1 MLGVGAPARWPV
13 FYRVGSRDGG
23 GWRAGLGD
31 RAGLQRGG
39 EPPGAPLASHRRA
52 RRSGVRVHRGGRRE
66 YGRQRRDGPG
76 LRARGPALQAREP
89 LAQLRSSGGDL
100 RRPHLCPGRVRRRD
114 RRRSPGSARAD
125 PGDAARMGER
135 GRGGLRRAHRAQ
147 GAEARARAG
156 RRLLPAAG
164 AAQRRPH
171 AGRRGRLCRAR
182 PPCRGRDRRDRRAPS
197 LRPGAPELGR
207 LPSGRVPLRA
217 RATREGRAEIHAVE
231 APRPGPRRHR
241 GVLGGPPP
249 ARRARRRRA
258 LGRVR
263 RRRRGAR
270 RRARGGCPA
279 PSRGRVASRVG
290 AGRGGVPV
298 RAPAFRRRPARR
310 VRRPCSRG
318 SPEPPDLRRGR
329 RRRAGSEEGAARP
342 RDARTTRRLAA
353 LAGCLL
359 LAAVLA
365 FYQLGARP
373 LVSPAE
379 ARYALIAR
387 EMRAEG
393 DWVQPRLNGVRYY
406 EKPPLLYWSVAAS
419 HRLFGESEA
428 ASRLPSAAAYVATV
442 AVTFFVA
449 EALLGAP
456 AAPLAA
462 LVFATAA
469 GPFQYG
475 RLLSTDSLF
484 VLWLATSLLGLVLVA
499 RGRPGP
505 LAPLLFWAGLSL
517 AGLTKG
523 FAGLVFPL
531 GTAAT
536 WALLSRQTRLLRDL
550 RPALGAALVALVLLP
565 WHLLLGARDPDF
577 LRFYIVNEHLLRFF
591 YAREPIDYAPLS
603 IGGFWLAT
611 VLWLLPWSLFL
622 PAAVASPELR
632 KELAIPLVWS
642 AWVLAFFTFTASRLE
657 YYALPAFPALAV
669 VVAAYWRRAI
679 DDRASPAGIRV
690 PAWIALGV
698 GVALLPWLVASR
710 QHALE
715 FLTWL
720 ITLLDGVYRQY
731 LVVHPEAPS
740 ALIKA
745 CLRLVRPFTVL
756 VVLLDRK

>member
-1 MLGVGAPARWPV
+1 
-13 FYRVGSRDGG
+13 
-23 GWRAGLGD
+23 
-31 RAGLQRGG
+31 
-39 EPPGAPLASHRRA
+39 
-52 RRSGVRVHRGGRRE
+52 
-66 YGRQRRDGPG
+66 
-76 LRARGPALQAREP
+76 
-89 LAQLRSSGGDL
+89 
-100 RRPHLCPGRVRRRD
+100 
-114 RRRSPGSARAD
+114 
-125 PGDAARMGER
+125 
-135 GRGGLRRAHRAQ
+135 
-147 GAEARARAG
+147 
-156 RRLLPAAG
+156 
-164 AAQRRPH
+164 
-171 AGRRGRLCRAR
+171 
-182 PPCRGRDRRDRRAPS
+182 
-197 LRPGAPELGR
+197 
-207 LPSGRVPLRA
+207 
-217 RATREGRAEIHAVE
+217 
-231 APRPGPRRHR
+231 
-241 GVLGGPPP
+241 
-249 ARRARRRRA
+249 
-258 LGRVR
+258 
-263 RRRRGAR
+263 
-270 RRARGGCPA
+270 
-279 PSRGRVASRVG
+279 
-290 AGRGGVPV
+290 
-298 RAPAFRRRPARR
+298 
-310 VRRPCSRG
+310 
-318 SPEPPDLRRGR
+318 
-329 RRRAGSEEGAARP
+329 
-342 RDARTTRRLAA
+342 
-353 LAGCLL
+353 
-359 LAAVLA
+359 
-365 FYQLGARP
+365 
-373 LVSPAE
+373 VSPAE

-387 EMRAEG
+387 EMRAGG
-393 DWVQPRLNGVRYY
+393 DWVQPHLNGVRYY

-550 RPALGAALVALVLLP
+550 RPAFGAALVALVLLP

-591 YAREPIDYAPLS
+591 HAREPIDYAPLS

-611 VLWLLPWSLFL
+611 ALWLLPWSLFL
-622 PAAVASPELR
+622 PAAVASRELR
-632 KELAIPLVWS
+632 KDLAIPLVWS
-642 AWVLAFFTFTASRLE
+642 AWVLAFFTVTSSRLE

-679 DDRASPAGIRV
+679 DDRAAPAGIRV

-731 LVVHPEAPS
+731 LVVHPEAAS

-756 VVLLDRK
+756 VVLLGGAAVLASRVRRARLAFTIWVAGAVGLVWFVELGHQLVAPDRSQRDLAVIVREAWEPRAELVVWGNYEDYCGVSFYAKYSTRMLDGATGDLLFGYRKGDAPGLFLTHEEFRRLWASSERVFVVGDRALDIPGAVTLAAGPRTMLVTNRPGPGPPAPR